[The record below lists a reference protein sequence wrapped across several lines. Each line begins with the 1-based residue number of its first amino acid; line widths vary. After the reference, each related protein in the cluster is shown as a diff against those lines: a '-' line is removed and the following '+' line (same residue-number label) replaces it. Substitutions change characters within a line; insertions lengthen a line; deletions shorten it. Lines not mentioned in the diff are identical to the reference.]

1 MQLIQRAK
9 CYQTVIRLGTYTAKV
24 PIYNSLKACKGT
36 MFFLPLPMNKTLET
50 LDQVKDSRTNIA
62 GKCWLPNPELF
73 IIVNG
78 KPTKGK
84 VVWRNLVN
92 VNHVKVAINKL
103 KEINWLYKDI
113 TDDSV
118 DEAAKQVI
126 EVVNN
131 TSSTMLEKATKDDIA
146 SFQAFTI
153 RNLDSKL
160 STESDTDQYKVINI
174 QEDPLDN
181 RQKYLDVMCFPGLF
195 PNGHFGEF
203 HPREKKISQ

>member
-9 CYQTVIRLGTYTAKV
+9 CYQTVVRPGTYIAKV

-50 LDQVKDSRTNIA
+50 LDQVKDPSTNIA
-62 GKCWLPNPELF
+62 GKYWLPNPELF
-73 IIVNG
+73 ILVNG

-84 VVWRNLVN
+84 VVWRNN
-92 VNHVKVAINKL
+92 VNHVKVAINIL

-153 RNLDSKL
+153 RVFSR
-160 STESDTDQYKVINI
+160 SVS
-174 QEDPLDN
+174 
-181 RQKYLDVMCFPGLF
+181 
-195 PNGHFGEF
+195 
-203 HPREKKISQ
+203 

>member
-9 CYQTVIRLGTYTAKV
+9 CYQTVVRLGTYTAKV

-50 LDQVKDSRTNIA
+50 LDQVKDSSTNIA
-62 GKCWLPNPELF
+62 RKCWLPNPELF

-92 VNHVKVAINKL
+92 VNHIKVAINKL

-118 DEAAKQVI
+118 DEAAK
-126 EVVNN
+126 
-131 TSSTMLEKATKDDIA
+131 
-146 SFQAFTI
+146 
-153 RNLDSKL
+153 R
-160 STESDTDQYKVINI
+160 Y
-174 QEDPLDN
+174 
-181 RQKYLDVMCFPGLF
+181 C
-195 PNGHFGEF
+195 
-203 HPREKKISQ
+203 

>member
-1 MQLIQRAK
+1 MPMCKYCKPLIQKNILPPHCVELRKLDPLSTQLIQRAK
-9 CYQTVIRLGTYTAKV
+9 CYQTVVRLGTYTAKV

-36 MFFLPLPMNKTLET
+36 IFFLPLPMNKTLET
-50 LDQVKDSRTNIA
+50 LDQVKDSSTVL
-62 GKCWLPNPELF
+62 GQKCCLPNPELF

-84 VVWRNLVN
+84 VVWHNLVN
-92 VNHVKVAINKL
+92 VKHIKAAINKL
-103 KEINWLYKDI
+103 KDI

-153 RNLDSKL
+153 RKL
-160 STESDTDQYKVINI
+160 
-174 QEDPLDN
+174 
-181 RQKYLDVMCFPGLF
+181 G
-195 PNGHFGEF
+195 
-203 HPREKKISQ
+203 

>member
-1 MQLIQRAK
+1 
-9 CYQTVIRLGTYTAKV
+9 
-24 PIYNSLKACKGT
+24 
-36 MFFLPLPMNKTLET
+36 MNKTLET
-50 LDQVKDSRTNIA
+50 LDQVKDSSTNIA

-126 EVVNN
+126 EKYPYNCFVMNIFQSLLI
-131 TSSTMLEKATKDDIA
+131 SS
-146 SFQAFTI
+146 FAFFL
-153 RNLDSKL
+153 NL
-160 STESDTDQYKVINI
+160 
-174 QEDPLDN
+174 
-181 RQKYLDVMCFPGLF
+181 
-195 PNGHFGEF
+195 
-203 HPREKKISQ
+203 